1 LRKINFGIVGAT
13 GFVAIAHANGLLSNE
28 NANIVALCGRNA
40 EVLRSRGDNWGVKK
54 LYTDYNDLL
63 RDEEVDVVDI
73 LTPPFLHKEM
83 TVLAA
88 EAGKHVIVEKPM
100 CRSIQEANEMI
111 TAARKNGV
119 KLMVAESY
127 VFTTTHIKARE
138 LIDEGMIGEPMQIR
152 QSKGVWLRR
161 RRFERRPSRSK
172 PASEGEIHWR
182 VHPEKSGGGDYPWF
196 MDHAV
201 HFFALARYLMK
212 ETAIRKI
219 FAMSRSVSTE
229 YRGRKVSYKSVPLVT
244 WEYEGQGKYGMWSR
258 VDQSVPAFD
267 HLGFR
272 TVVNGTD
279 GVIEVLGEGGGV
291 ATSGYT
297 HPSLILHT
305 KGKTTNFRIDEGPDR
320 VWVSEVNYY
329 DQAHTNELNHFIQC
343 LLEDRE
349 PRYTGENGKK
359 DIQYTLA
366 AIKSAIEGNP
376 VNPDSVPEDWAAYKI
391 QHR

>member
-1 LRKINFGIVGAT
+1 MNNILRKINFGIVGAT
-13 GFVAIAHANGLLSNE
+13 GFVAIAHINGLKSNE
-28 NANIVALCGRNA
+28 NANIAAAYGRNF
-40 EVLRSRGDNWGVKK
+40 EVLRRRCGEWGIKK

-63 RDEEVDVVDI
+63 KDKEVEVIDI

-83 TVLAA
+83 TVAAA

-100 CRSIQEANEMI
+100 CRSIEEANEMI
-111 TAARKNGV
+111 KAAKKNGV

-127 VFTTTHIKARE
+127 VFTTSHMRARE
-138 LIDEGMIGEPMQIR
+138 LINEGMIGEPMQVR
-152 QSKGVWLRR
+152 QSKGLWLRR
-161 RRFERRPSRSK
+161 QMIEHRPLRSVSTSK
-172 PASEGEIHWR
+172 EEIHWR

-212 ETAIRKI
+212 DMAIGKI
-219 FAMSRSVSTE
+219 FAMSRSFSRE
-229 YRGRKVSYKSVPLVT
+229 YQGRKVSHKDIPVVT
-244 WEYEGQGKYGMWSR
+244 WEYKDRERYGTWTR
-258 VDQSVPAFD
+258 VDESIPAFD
-267 HLGFR
+267 YLGFR

-291 ATSGYT
+291 ATSGYKT
-297 HPSLILHT
+297 PPLILHT
-305 KGKTTNFRIDEGPDR
+305 KGKTTQFRINESPDR

-343 LLEDRE
+343 LLEDKE
-349 PRYTGENGKK
+349 PRYTGENGKR

-366 AIKSAIEGNP
+366 AIKSAMENRP
-376 VNPDSVPEDWAAYKI
+376 VDPDSIQENWTAY
-391 QHR
+391 